1 MNLFALP
8 FEIQDYIFEFDGRYK
23 TAMKNTLYL
32 IEEWGKTTVNG
43 EFSWT
48 SESPFNLEA
57 ERRAEMYSRHLGDDD
72 VIRMRHAVIDTTIG
86 RERGFHNLFKDVLG
100 AYSIMA
106 KPRKILV
113 DGEEYKSTKHYKYVG
128 TLRCITQ
135 SELKNAIG
143 TTTRKSRFYL
153 LDPAVQKK
161 LRRTKNP
168 NAFLEHGLSLN
179 GKRVKKVFKTKPK
192 PQFVFNPA
200 IDVEVMIDGVDYYIR
215 NSDIIS
221 IDGRIVATVDGD
233 EAVWIG
239 DER

>member
-1 MNLFALP
+1 MNALTSLP

-23 TAMKNTLYL
+23 TAMKKTLYL
-32 IEEWGKTTVNG
+32 IEEWGKTAIHG
-43 EFSWT
+43 KHSWT
-48 SESPFNLEA
+48 SESPFLIEF

-86 RERGFHNLFKDVLG
+86 REPGFHNLFKDVLG

-106 KPRKILV
+106 KPRSILV
-113 DGEEYKSTKHYKYVG
+113 DGEEYKSTKYYKYVG
-128 TLRCITQ
+128 TLSCITQ

-143 TTTRKSRFYL
+143 TTTRESRFYL
-153 LDPAVQKK
+153 LDPKVQKK
-161 LRRTKNP
+161 LRRDNT
-168 NAFLEHGLSLN
+168 FLEHGLSPN

-192 PQFVFNPA
+192 PKFVFNPET
-200 IDVEVMIDGVDYYIR
+200 DVEVVIDGVDYYMR

-221 IDGRIVATVDGD
+221 IDGRIVAMVDGD

-239 DER
+239 DAM